1 MVAPVLFLR
10 NRCAACY
17 TFILTAWRSAR
28 SQFPGGKSH
37 WLRRGYQLQFV
48 LVWTGVIGLVCVTF
62 LGNPIFGLL
71 LAAVLVAAF
80 RQGRKAADTE
90 YGSARWGT
98 VRDQVDRGYLC
109 GRTGLVVGRL
119 LPESHAAKF
128 PAALAALWRYP
139 RHADEL
145 AVRVFRSLR
154 SRKSP
159 RPLILL
165 PDQEI
170 VHMSVYGRSG
180 SSKSQGSVIPNLFL
194 DPSAV
199 IAVDVK
205 GELAAATARQRAEV
219 FGHEVVCIAP
229 FGGQPTGFK
238 AESFNP
244 LSAVNLKSP
253 HLVSD
258 AIHFAKALIRP
269 DRHDHNPFFA
279 KSAIVIIDAV
289 LSFLFCHAAPCDCTL
304 QKLREI
310 TVDPAKLQQLA
321 ELMQQS
327 NFAGGYLRSK
337 GQQLA
342 SLTGKTLLD
351 VLATLNTQLFWID
364 SLAVEQA
371 TLWTTFSL
379 QKLLDGQMTIY
390 LIFPTDRV
398 EDYGPLIRVWIT
410 AFAHAI
416 FSAGIGRTHPIRFY
430 FDEASLLGRD
440 MPVLERMLTK
450 GRGYGIKTNFYWQ
463 SVQQIQEVFPEH
475 QAQVFREQMSVEQF
489 LEVAT
494 YQSAKEISQW
504 IGQTTIRVDQQSHTS
519 GWSHSETISAQPSW
533 SRSWSDSTTV
543 NQQKTGRALIQP
555 EELLQLPADV
565 TVILKPQCPPLLA
578 EKLQAFRPEQRTELE
593 QWPSGTLPCDTPQR
607 RQRWALAVLV
617 LLTVILLFAACALG
631 TR

>member
-1 MVAPVLFLR
+1 MVTPVLFLMHR
-10 NRCAACY
+10 G
-17 TFILTAWRSAR
+17 TAVFTLIRTVFQR
-28 SQFPGGKSH
+28 VVGKLPGGKYR
-37 WLRRGYQLQFV
+37 WLRHGYQLQAVFV
-48 LVWTGVIGLVCVTF
+48 WVGVVGLIWVTF
-62 LGNPIFGLL
+62 LSNPFFGLL
-71 LAAVLVAAF
+71 LAAGLVALF
-80 RQGRKAADTE
+80 RRGRPAADTE
-90 YGSARWGT
+90 HGSARWGT
-98 VRDQVDRGYLC
+98 LRDLVDRGYLC
-109 GRTGLVVGRL
+109 GREGLVVGRV
-119 LPESHAAKF
+119 LPGMNSA
-128 PAALAALWRYP
+128 PLPSALAALRNYP

-154 SRKSP
+154 SQRSP
-159 RPLILL
+159 RPLIVL
-165 PDQEI
+165 PEREI
-170 VHMSVYGRSG
+170 IHTSVYGRSG
-180 SSKSQGSVIPNLFL
+180 SSKTQGHVISNLL
-194 DPSAV
+194 IDRSAAIV
-199 IAVDVK
+199 TDVK
-205 GELAAATARQRAEV
+205 GEVSAATARHRAKT
-219 FGHEVVCIAP
+219 FGHEIVCIAP
-229 FGGQPTGFK
+229 FGGQPEGFP
-238 AESFNP
+238 AEAFNP

-258 AIHFAKALIRP
+258 AIHFARALIRP
-269 DRHDHNPFFA
+269 DRHDHNPFFV

-310 TVDPAKLQQLA
+310 TIDPAKLQQLA

-342 SLTGKTLLD
+342 ALTGKTLLD

-364 SLAVEQA
+364 SLAIEQA
-371 TLWTTFSL
+371 TLWTTFPL
-379 QKLLDGQMTIY
+379 QKLLDGRMTIF
-390 LIFPTDRV
+390 LIFPTDRI

-410 AFAHAI
+410 AFAQTI
-416 FSAGIGRTHPIRFY
+416 FSAGIGRPHPIRFY

-450 GRGYGIKTNFYWQ
+450 GRGYQIKTNFYWQ

-504 IGQTTIRVDQQSHTS
+504 IGQTTIRVEQQSHTS
-519 GWSHSETISAQPSW
+519 GWSQSETTSVQPSW
-533 SRSWSDSTTV
+533 SRSWSGSTTV
-543 NQQKTGRALIQP
+543 NDQKTGRALIQP

-578 EKLQAFRPEQRTELE
+578 EKLQAYRPEQRAEL
-593 QWPSGTLPCDTPQR
+593 QDWPSGKLPSGASTR
-607 RQRWALAVLV
+607 SWVWGLV
-617 LLTVILLFAACALG
+617 AMILLLVGLLFAACSLE
-631 TR
+631 TP

>member
-1 MVAPVLFLR
+1 MVAPVLFLM
-10 NRCAACY
+10 NRGTAIF
-17 TFILTAWRSAR
+17 TLIRTAWRPVLGKLS
-28 SQFPGGKSH
+28 GGKYR
-37 WLRRGYQLQFV
+37 WLRRGYQLQAV
-48 LVWTGVIGLVCVTF
+48 LVWISVFGLVLVTF
-62 LGNPIFGLL
+62 LSNPIFGLL
-71 LAAVLVAAF
+71 LAAMLVALF
-80 RQGRKAADTE
+80 RQRRKTADSE

-109 GRTGLVVGRL
+109 GRAGLVVGRL
-119 LPESHAAKF
+119 LPERNAAKF
-128 PAALAALWRYP
+128 PAALAALWHYP
-139 RHADEL
+139 RQADEL

-154 SRKSP
+154 SRRSP
-159 RPLILL
+159 RPLIVL
-165 PDQEI
+165 PEREI
-170 VHMSVYGRSG
+170 VHTSVYGRSG
-180 SSKSQGSVIPNLFL
+180 SSKTQGHVIPNLFL
-194 DPSAV
+194 DPSGV

-219 FGHEVVCIAP
+219 FGHDVVCIAP
-229 FGGQPTGFK
+229 FGGQPEGFK
-238 AESFNP
+238 AEAFNP

-269 DRHDHNPFFA
+269 DRHDHNPFFI
-279 KSAIVIIDAV
+279 KTAIVVLDAV

-310 TVDPAKLQQLA
+310 TVDPVKLQQLA

-342 SLTGKTLLD
+342 ALTGKTLLD

-364 SLAVEQA
+364 SLAIEQA
-371 TLWTTFSL
+371 TLWTTFPL

-416 FSAGIGRTHPIRFY
+416 FAEGIGRPHPIRFY

-450 GRGYGIKTNFYWQ
+450 GRGYQIRTNFYWQ

-504 IGQTTIRVDQQSHTS
+504 IGQTTIRVEQQSHTS
-519 GWSHSETISAQPSW
+519 GWSQSETTSVQPSW

-593 QWPSGTLPCDTPQR
+593 QWPSGTLPSPIPPRRRVWGIIVIVLLAGVLFWAACSHDTP
-607 RQRWALAVLV
+607 
-617 LLTVILLFAACALG
+617 
-631 TR
+631 